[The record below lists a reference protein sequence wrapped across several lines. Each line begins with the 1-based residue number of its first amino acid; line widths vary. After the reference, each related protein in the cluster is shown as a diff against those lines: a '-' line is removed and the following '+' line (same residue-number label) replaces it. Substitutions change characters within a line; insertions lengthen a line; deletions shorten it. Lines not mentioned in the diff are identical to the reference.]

1 MELLRQLQPRRQ
13 PGRADRKAAAYAA
26 EIKRLRV
33 AGYTY
38 EAIREALADVGVELS
53 EAALRREIRRQQPDD
68 HMHLGMSTP
77 SATNTKASPQAPPLA
92 AAPTHPPA
100 VIPTGRELA
109 AAFFEANPSNPLL
122 RAKDNP

>member
-1 MELLRQLQPRRQ
+1 MELLRQLRPRRQ

-53 EAALRREIRRQQPDD
+53 EAALRREIRRQQPGDP
-68 HMHLGMSTP
+68 LRPGASAP
-77 SATNTKASPQAPPLA
+77 SNTSASQQALPPTA
-92 AAPTHPPA
+92 AATHPPA